1 MPSLPAV
8 PRRPLTIPALISL
21 TVLSV
26 TANAAAVQIPDEHAA
41 APVVQFNR
49 DIRPLLS
56 DRCFRCHGPDSAAR
70 EASLRLDRPP
80 LTKETRSKFAQR
92 ISSKDPAERMPP
104 ADSGLELSESEL
116 AALNH
121 WIAQG
126 APYEAH
132 WSLIAPRRPSLPP
145 VSRADWPLKP
155 LDYFVLAE
163 LDRRGLQPAPPADRS
178 TWLRRV
184 SLDLT
189 GLPPSAAERTAYLLD
204 QSPASEERVV
214 DRLLAS
220 PHFGERLAL
229 DWLDSARYA
238 DTNGYFSD
246 LERPIWP
253 WRDWLIEAFNS
264 GLPIDQFTIDQLAG
278 DLLPDATQK
287 QKIAT
292 GFLRNH
298 MVTNETGVIDEEY
311 RVEYVADRLD
321 TTAAVWLG
329 LTVGC
334 ARCHDHKFDPISQR
348 EYYQLF
354 AFFNQGPETGLAPG
368 NPPPLLDVADAAWQ
382 QQLERLQADTAALQS
397 TITTGI
403 EQIHASYPHW
413 EALLAQSVPS
423 APTHGLHRELLFSD
437 CPGDAAGIRGKALKL
452 GPTESHLADSSPP
465 ISADSPW
472 TISFW
477 VQVENASLACLLS
490 TMVPGSDRRGFEL
503 LWQKGRLKLS
513 LINHRETSELRASTR
528 NALPASGWHHVA
540 VVWQGANHPS
550 PLQVFT
556 DGKQQSL
563 QFDRQSLSGSIAA
576 GPLWI
581 GRSMDGLGFSGRLD
595 QLRSYNRALSDTEII
610 DSLYR
615 GELLSGILETAAVE
629 RTANQQLQLQQALL
643 AHLAPPETVAAW
655 QRLQDAIQAE
665 SEWLAAKP
673 QTLVMADLPQ
683 ARDTFVLLRGQYD
696 QPGERVLPDVPAIL
710 PALHP
715 DSHRNRLTLARWLVD
730 PAHPLTARVL
740 VNRWWAMLFGTG
752 LVRTP
757 GDFGAQSEPPDHP
770 QLLDWLAVDFRE
782 QGWNLKALLKEMV
795 LSATYRQSAAAA
807 EELLLEDPENR
818 LLARGPRFR
827 LPGELIRDQA
837 LSVSGLLTRR
847 IGGPSIRPWQP
858 QGLWESVS
866 YDGELSWHQQHDE
879 RQYRR
884 SLYIYWKRQAPP
896 PALLIFDSPTRET
909 CSLQRP
915 RTNTPLQALVLLN
928 DPAFIEASRCLAS
941 RILTDSKT
949 DPQRLALAFSEVLAR
964 SAEPRELAVLER
976 LLQQQMQ
983 SFRDAPLRAQQLVD
997 VGDAPVAEHVDVI
1010 ELAAWTTVISSL
1022 MNLDE
1027 FVNKP

>member
-1 MPSLPAV
+1 MRSGHGVSTFGLANITLTALAV
-8 PRRPLTIPALISL
+8 LTFI
-21 TVLSV
+21 
-26 TANAAAVQIPDEHAA
+26 ANAAAVQIPNDNAVVAA
-41 APVVQFNR
+41 VQFNR
-49 DIRPLLS
+49 DVRPLLS
-56 DRCFRCHGPDSAAR
+56 DRCFRCHGPDPAAR

-80 LTKETRSKFAQR
+80 LTQETRSRFAKR
-92 ISSKDPAERMPP
+92 ISSMDPAERMPP
-104 ADSGLELSESEL
+104 PESGLELSESER
-116 AALNH
+116 ATLNH

-126 APYEAH
+126 APYETH
-132 WSLIAPRRPSLPP
+132 WSLIAPQRPPLPP
-145 VSRADWPLKP
+145 VSRPDWPLKS
-155 LDYFVLAE
+155 LDHFVLAE

-184 SLDLT
+184 HLDLT
-189 GLPPSAAERTAYLLD
+189 GLPPSAAEQTAYLHD
-204 QSPASEERVV
+204 QSPAADERVV
-214 DRLLAS
+214 DHLLAS

-264 GLPIDQFTIDQLAG
+264 GLPIDQFTIEQLAG
-278 DLLPDATQK
+278 DLLPNASLK

-368 NPPPLLDVADAAWQ
+368 NPPPLLDIADASWQ
-382 QQLERLQADTAALQS
+382 QQLERLQAESAVLQN
-397 TITTGI
+397 TIANRI
-403 EQIHASYPHW
+403 EHIHSSHPQW
-413 EALLAQSVPS
+413 EALLAQSVPPIP
-423 APTHGLHRELLFSD
+423 AQGLHRELLFSD
-437 CPGDAAGIRGKALKL
+437 SQGAVAGIRGRALKL
-452 GPTESHLADSSPP
+452 GPTESHLADSAPL
-465 ISADSPW
+465 IDTHRPW
-472 TISFW
+472 TLSFW

-490 TMVPGSDRRGFEL
+490 TMVPGTDRRGFEL

-513 LINHRETSELRASTR
+513 LVHDRETSELRASTR
-528 NALPASGWHHVA
+528 NPLPASGFHHVA
-540 VVWQGANHPS
+540 VVWHGATHPS

-556 DGKQQSL
+556 DGNLQSL
-563 QFDRQSLSGSIAA
+563 QVDRQSLSGSIAA

-581 GRSMDGLGFSGRLD
+581 GRSLDGLGFSGRLD
-595 QLRSYNRALSDTEII
+595 QLRIYNRALSDAEII
-610 DSLYR
+610 ESLYG
-615 GELLSGILETAAVE
+615 GEQLSGILETAAVE
-629 RTANQQLQLQQALL
+629 RTAVQQQRLQQALL
-643 AHLAPPETVAAW
+643 KHFTAPETVALW
-655 QRLQDAIQAE
+655 QQLQDAKQAE

-673 QTLVMADLPQ
+673 QTLVMADQPQ
-683 ARDTFVLLRGQYD
+683 PRDTFVLLRGQYD
-696 QPGERVLPDVPAIL
+696 QPGERVLPDVPALL
-710 PALHP
+710 PALP
-715 DSHRNRLTLARWLVD
+715 PESRRDRLTLARWLVD
-730 PAHPLTARVL
+730 PAHPLTSRVL
-740 VNRWWAMLFGTG
+740 VNRWWAMLSGTG
-752 LVRTP
+752 LVRNH
-757 GDFGAQSEPPDHP
+757 GDFGVQSEPPDHP

-782 QGWNLKALLKEMV
+782 QGWNLKALLKEIV
-795 LSATYRQSAAAA
+795 LSATYRQSATAA
-807 EELLLEDPENR
+807 EELLIEDPENR
-818 LLARGPRFR
+818 KLARGPRFR

-837 LSVSGLLTRR
+837 LAVSGLLSRR

-866 YDGELSWHQQHDE
+866 YDGELSWQQQHDE

-928 DPAFIEASRCLAS
+928 EPAFIEASRCLAT
-941 RILTDSKT
+941 RLLTDSKS
-949 DPQRLALAFSEVLAR
+949 DHERLAMAFREVLAR
-964 SAEPRELAVLER
+964 NAAPEELAVMER
-976 LLQQQMQ
+976 LLQQQRE
-983 SFRDAPLRAQQLVD
+983 SFRKAPLRAQQLVD
-997 VGDAPVAEHVDVI
+997 VGDAPVAAQVDVI
-1010 ELAAWTTVISSL
+1010 ELAAWTTVTSSL

-1027 FVNKP
+1027 FINKP

>member
-1 MPSLPAV
+1 MRSGHGVSWLG
-8 PRRPLTIPALISL
+8 LTSPALIALAVL
-21 TVLSV
+21 TF
-26 TANAAAVQIPDEHAA
+26 TANAAAIQVPDETAA
-41 APVVQFNR
+41 IPAVQFNR

-80 LTKETRSKFAQR
+80 LTPQTQSKFAQR
-92 ISSKDPAERMPP
+92 ISSEDPAEQMPP
-104 ADSGLELSESEL
+104 PESGLRLSESER
-116 AALNH
+116 ATLND

-126 APYEAH
+126 APYEVH
-132 WSLIAPRRPSLPP
+132 WSLVAPRRPPLPP
-145 VSRADWPLKP
+145 VSRPDWPLKS

-163 LDRRGLQPAPPADRS
+163 LDRRGLQPTPPADPS

-184 SLDLT
+184 HLDLT

-204 QSPASEERVV
+204 QSPAAEERVV

-264 GLPIDQFTIDQLAG
+264 GLPIDAFTIHQLAG
-278 DLLPDATQK
+278 DLLPNATLK

-368 NPPPLLDVADAAWQ
+368 NPPPLLDVADATWQ
-382 QQLERLQADTAALQS
+382 QQLERLQAASAALQS
-397 TITTGI
+397 TIATRI
-403 EQIHASYPHW
+403 EQIHSSHPQW
-413 EALLAQSVPS
+413 EALLAQRVPS
-423 APTHGLHRELLFSD
+423 PPTNGLHCELLFSD
-437 CPGDAAGIRGKALKL
+437 SAGDAAGIRGKALKL
-452 GPTESHLADSSPP
+452 GPTESRLADASPP
-465 ISADSPW
+465 IAADSPW

-490 TMVPGSDRRGFEL
+490 TMVQGTDRHGFEL

-513 LINHRETSELRASTR
+513 LVHDRETSELRASTR
-528 NALPASGWHHVA
+528 NPLPVSGWHHVA
-540 VVWQGANHPS
+540 VVWQGASHPS

-556 DGKQQSL
+556 DGERQSL
-563 QFDRQSLSGSIAA
+563 QFDRQSLSGSITA

-581 GRSMDGLGFSGRLD
+581 GRSIDGLGFSGRLD
-595 QLRSYNRALSDTEII
+595 QLRSYNRALTDAEIV

-615 GELLSGILETAAVE
+615 GEQLSGILDTAAAE
-629 RTANQQLQLQQALL
+629 RTANQQQRLQQALL
-643 AHLAPPETVAAW
+643 DHFAEPETVAAW
-655 QRLQDAIQAE
+655 QQLQDAKQAE
-665 SEWLAAKP
+665 SKWLAAKP
-673 QTLVMADLPQ
+673 QTLVMADQPQ
-683 ARDTFVLLRGQYD
+683 ARDTFILLRGQYD
-696 QPGERVLPDVPAIL
+696 QRGERVLPDVPALL
-710 PALHP
+710 PALP
-715 DSHRNRLTLARWLVD
+715 PESRRNRLTLARWLVD
-730 PAHPLTARVL
+730 PAHPLTSRVL
-740 VNRWWAMLFGTG
+740 VNRWWAMLFGIG

-757 GDFGAQSEPPDHP
+757 GDFGAQSEPPDYP

-782 QGWNLKALLKEMV
+782 QGWNLKALLKEIV

-807 EELLLEDPENR
+807 EKLLLDDPENR

-827 LPGELIRDQA
+827 LPGELIRDQTLA
-837 LSVSGLLTRR
+837 VSGLLTRQT
-847 IGGPSIRPWQP
+847 GGPGIRPWQP
-858 QGLWESVS
+858 PGLWESVS
-866 YDGELSWHQQHDE
+866 YDGELSWQQQHDE

-928 DPAFIEASRCLAS
+928 DPAFIEAARCLAS

-949 DPQRLALAFSEVLAR
+949 DHERLAMAFSEVLAR
-964 SAEPRELAVLER
+964 NAEPEELAVLER
-976 LLQQQMQ
+976 LLRQQLE
-983 SFRDAPLRAQQLVD
+983 SFRDDPLRAQQLVH
-997 VGDAPVAEHVDVI
+997 VGDAPIAGRVEPT

-1027 FVNKP
+1027 FINKP